1 MRYETGE
8 KMKAEKHVEN
18 SLTEQIQ
25 LLMPQHIN
33 GMGRLFGGKL
43 LEWID
48 IVGGV
53 TARRHS
59 ECDVITAAIDNLQF
73 KEGAYENDTLVLIGR
88 ITYVGNTSMEVR
100 VDTYVEDL
108 SGIRRP
114 INRAYMVFV
123 ALDKEGK
130 PTRVPRLTIETESQR
145 GEWEGAIKRNELR
158 RIRRTEGY

>member
-1 MRYETGE
+1 MAGKPMKTE
-8 KMKAEKHVEN
+8 KRMEE

-33 GMGRLFGGKL
+33 GSGRLFGGRL

-48 IVGGV
+48 VVGGV

-73 KEGAYENDTLVLIGR
+73 KEGAYVNDTLVLLGR

-130 PTRVPRLTIETESQR
+130 PTRVPRLIIDTESQR

-158 RIRRTEGY
+158 KVRRKEGY

>member
-1 MRYETGE
+1 
-8 KMKAEKHVEN
+8 MKNIKYVQD

-33 GMGRLFGGKL
+33 GNGRLFGGKL

-59 ECDVITAAIDNLQF
+59 ERNVITAAIDNLQF
-73 KEGAYENDTLVLIGR
+73 KEGAYKNDTLVLIGR
-88 ITYVGNTSMEVR
+88 LTYVGNTSMEVR
-100 VDTYVEDL
+100 VDTYVEEL

-123 ALDKEGK
+123 ALDDDGK
-130 PTRVPRLTIETESQR
+130 PTRVPRLSIETESQKA
-145 GEWEGAIKRNELR
+145 EWEGALKRNELR
-158 RIRRTEGY
+158 KIRREEGY